1 MRQRSF
7 NHIGYCWRMKC
18 EGCGRVWL
26 LPYLRYDFSVS
37 VESID
42 STRRRTSFQGQ
53 SVSWPRFKVGAS
65 RRRVGSVMCLRRF
78 AASVMKPFFFYFNVF
93 TPHSGSWLL
102 FLCRMLLAALKT
114 SVVNN
119 NCFEEENKISDLE
132 RALSV
137 NRQWMFLEKMS

>member
-1 MRQRSF
+1 MLETICRQRDET
-7 NHIGYCWRMKC
+7 I
-18 EGCGRVWL
+18 
-26 LPYLRYDFSVS
+26 
-37 VESID
+37 
-42 STRRRTSFQGQ
+42 
-53 SVSWPRFKVGAS
+53 
-65 RRRVGSVMCLRRF
+65 
-78 AASVMKPFFFYFNVF
+78 FFYFNVF